1 MKYPLLRLVF
11 SGIEI
16 EDLKRAEEEHERL
29 RQVPQSELDHIH
41 RVTTMGELAASIV
54 HEIRQPISAVD
65 INAKACLR

>member
-16 EDLKRAEEEHERL
+16 EDLKRAEEERERL
-29 RQVPQSELDHIH
+29 RQVQSELAHIH

-54 HEIRQPISAVD
+54 HETRQPISAVD
-65 INAKACLR
+65 INARRVCDG